1 MTVPEL
7 LNSYEL
13 YLKVER
19 RMSPNSAAAYLS
31 DLSAFF
37 EYLEGR
43 SPLDVTKDDVLAYM
57 ASRSVSPRS
66 QARELSALRS
76 FFSWMQIERFREDS
90 PVENLDS
97 PKMGKYLPEVLSV
110 EEIDAIISSVDI
122 RKRTGLRD
130 RAILEVLYGCG
141 LRVSEACALRLSWL
155 NLNEGYLR
163 VIGKGNKER
172 FVPVGESAIDAI
184 EEYLPEREPDGGC
197 EDVLFLNKDG
207 RALSRVS
214 VFNMVKRQ
222 ALASGV
228 NKEISPHTFRHSF
241 ATHLLEGGA
250 DIRQVQEM
258 LGHESILTTEI
269 YTHIS
274 RNAWFRDILSHH
286 PKGQ

>member
-1 MTVPEL
+1 MTVREY
-7 LNSYEL
+7 LNSYEA

-19 RMSPNSAAAYLS
+19 QMSPNSAAAYLS
-31 DLSAFF
+31 DLQAFF
-37 EYLEGR
+37 DCLDGNSPEDVSQSDVIAYLGSR
-43 SPLDVTKDDVLAYM
+43 DVS
-57 ASRSVSPRS
+57 SRSR
-66 QARELSALRS
+66 ARELSALRS
-76 FFSWMQIERFREDS
+76 FFSWLQIEHFREDN

-97 PKMGKYLPEVLSV
+97 PKLGKYLPSVLSV
-110 EEIDAIISSVDI
+110 EEVDRIIGSVNTDS
-122 RKRTGLRD
+122 RTGIRD

-141 LRVSEACALRLSWL
+141 LRVSEVCSLRLSWL
-155 NLNEGYLR
+155 NMTEGYLR

-172 FVPVGESAIDAI
+172 LVPMGESAVDAVQA
-184 EEYLPEREPDGGC
+184 YLPFREPDGES
-197 EDVLFLNKDG
+197 EDILFLNKNG
-207 RALSRVS
+207 AALSRVS

-222 ALASGV
+222 AVAAGV

-274 RNAWFRDILSHH
+274 RNTWVRDILDHH
-286 PKGQ
+286 PEG